1 MKRCKLLT
9 TLAQSNA
16 TDSNSCL
23 RHIDGICRINWR
35 ACGTAEALRNAVGVR
50 ADRARQAIAVDVVVS
65 HGSAVPAN
73 RSSNSSRAA
82 SAAATRALTP
92 SQVRYTSSLCPQLEP
107 PNRPLH
113 CCIDD
118 SLPEHAKSST
128 RIEPPPPDASP

>member
-65 HGSAVPAN
+65 HGSGSSGQQIQQLLQGRVGGGNEGAVALAGQVHILTVPTI
-73 RSSNSSRAA
+73 RAA
-82 SAAATRALTP
+82 KSATTLLYR
-92 SQVRYTSSLCPQLEP
+92 RF
-107 PNRPLH
+107 
-113 CCIDD
+113 
-118 SLPEHAKSST
+118 
-128 RIEPPPPDASP
+128 ASIAR

>member
-65 HGSAVPAN
+65 HGSGEGADALAGQVHILTVPTIRAAKSATTLLY
-73 RSSNSSRAA
+73 RRFASRA
-82 SAAATRALTP
+82 R
-92 SQVRYTSSLCPQLEP
+92 
-107 PNRPLH
+107 
-113 CCIDD
+113 
-118 SLPEHAKSST
+118 
-128 RIEPPPPDASP
+128 